1 MRERRKRKEFRD
13 LVKTSPSRPA
23 RVAHTGQ
30 GLPPG
35 AEPPVCVLCP
45 VLLDVPG
52 RVCSGEVEGV
62 RRVSYFSKAREILLF
77 NARLCVSRFP
87 GKALT

>member
-1 MRERRKRKEFRD
+1 MKI
-13 LVKTSPSRPA
+13 SPSRPA

-30 GLPPG
+30 RLPPG
-35 AEPPVCVLCP
+35 AEPTVCVLCP
-45 VLLDVPG
+45 VLLDGPG
-52 RVCSGEVEGV
+52 HVRSGEVEGV

-77 NARLCVSRFP
+77 DARLCVSRFP